1 VNYNKKP
8 INPIPNESLLQACS
22 SEMGV
27 NLKGKRTMTSVD
39 GNEGE
44 CEWNS
49 FFHHLVAEELIFVLP
64 YVLVSVNRHY
74 SLTKLLLVVRVNCGG
89 VNNKRV

>member
-1 VNYNKKP
+1 VNKDKKWGMHVNFNKKA

-27 NLKGKRTMTSVD
+27 NIKGKRTKTSVD

-64 YVLVSVNRHY
+64 CSGLSEQA
-74 SLTKLLLVVRVNCGG
+74 L
-89 VNNKRV
+89 

>member
-1 VNYNKKP
+1 MNYNNKKKP
-8 INPIPNESLLQACS
+8 INPIPNDTLLRACS

-27 NLKGKRTMTSVD
+27 NIKGKRTKTPVD

-49 FFHHLVAEELIFVLP
+49 FFYHLAAAELIFVLP
-64 YVLVSVNRHY
+64 CSGLSEQVL
-74 SLTKLLLVVRVNCGG
+74 
-89 VNNKRV
+89 

>member
-1 VNYNKKP
+1 MNKWKEGGGGGTHVNYNKKKP
-8 INPIPNESLLQACS
+8 INPIPNDMLLQACS

-27 NLKGKRTMTSVD
+27 NIKGKRTKTSVD

-49 FFHHLVAEELIFVLP
+49 FFQI
-64 YVLVSVNRHY
+64 
-74 SLTKLLLVVRVNCGG
+74 
-89 VNNKRV
+89 

>member
-1 VNYNKKP
+1 VNKWKEGGGGRHACELQQKKP
-8 INPIPNESLLQACS
+8 INPIPNDMLLQACS

-27 NLKGKRTMTSVD
+27 NIKGKRTKTSVD

-49 FFHHLVAEELIFVLP
+49 FFQI
-64 YVLVSVNRHY
+64 
-74 SLTKLLLVVRVNCGG
+74 
-89 VNNKRV
+89 